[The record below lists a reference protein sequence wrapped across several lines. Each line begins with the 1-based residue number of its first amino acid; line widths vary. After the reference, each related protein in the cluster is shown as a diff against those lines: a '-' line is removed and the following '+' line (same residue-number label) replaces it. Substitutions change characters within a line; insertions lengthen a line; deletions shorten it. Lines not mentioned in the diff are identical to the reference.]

1 MTFEKRQAGKIPTE
15 KECLEMLAQNRVP
28 ENIVRHSVKVK
39 EFALEL
45 AQKMAEKGI
54 KVNLGLVGAG
64 ALLHDLDKI
73 ETLGTN
79 KKHGTLAWEKLRRK
93 GCYAVADI
101 ARKHLVEMVWRLSS
115 WEEKLVYYADKRVID
130 EKIVPLKERLDFI
143 KQKYGLKDKKLM
155 AKIRE
160 SEKAII
166 ELEKSI
172 LETINK

>member
-1 MTFEKRQAGKIPTE
+1 MNSKKQVGKIPSE
-15 KECLEMLAQNRVP
+15 KECLEMLARNKVP

-39 EFALEL
+39 EFAVEL
-45 AQKMAEKGI
+45 AQKMVAKGI
-54 KVNLGLVGAG
+54 KVNLGLVRAG

-73 ETLGTN
+73 ETLGS
-79 KKHGTLAWEKLRRK
+79 KKMHGTLAWEKLNGE
-93 GCYAVADI
+93 GCYAVAEI
-101 ARKHLVEMVWRLSS
+101 ARKHLIENVGGLSS

-130 EKIVPLKERLDFI
+130 ETVVPLNERLDFI

-160 SEKAII
+160 SEKAILA
-166 ELEKSI
+166 LEKSI